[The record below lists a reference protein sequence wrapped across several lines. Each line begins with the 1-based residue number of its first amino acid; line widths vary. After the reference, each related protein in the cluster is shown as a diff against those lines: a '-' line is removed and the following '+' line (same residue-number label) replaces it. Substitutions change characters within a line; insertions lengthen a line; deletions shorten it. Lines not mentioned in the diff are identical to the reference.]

1 MQKIRAL
8 TDDLERVRAEKGELQ
23 KHWIRRE
30 EILKVQHRKDL
41 AALKAEL
48 QSAKKDGSQRLLTL
62 EKMHTLE
69 ERLFDFS
76 RDDLDPSED
85 KLREL
90 FHIRRA
96 AWQARKED
104 ESESNGGG
112 EGEKEIPHCG
122 TTRRQRYR
130 RSIEDW

>member
-1 MQKIRAL
+1 MK
-8 TDDLERVRAEKGELQ
+8 AEKAELQ

-30 EILKVQHRKDL
+30 EMCKVQHRKDL
-41 AALKAEL
+41 AALQAEL
-48 QSAKKDGSQRLLTL
+48 VRAKKDRSTRLQNL

-76 RDDLDPSED
+76 RDNLEPSAE

-96 AWQARKED
+96 AWQARSKDKEND
-104 ESESNGGG
+104 GDIRSERD
-112 EGEKEIPHCG
+112 IPHCG

-130 RSIEDW
+130 RSIDDW